1 MDFPTVEEVNKMFK
15 TGMSFNS
22 FAKEMGKHKNTIK
35 NYYAKLGYKY
45 NRDLHQFVAIE
56 DNNNNKDIG
65 SLELEQRVQ
74 ILEEKV
80 NALTSIKATANDFAL
95 DSRVLRTDI
104 KTRSIKIS
112 ASAMQA
118 FTKLAETKLSMYAK
132 QDLLAMALLEFVDKY
147 NN

>member
-15 TGMSFNS
+15 TGMSLNKL
-22 FAKEMGKHKNTIK
+22 AEEMGKHKNTVK

-45 NRDLHQFVAIE
+45 NKDLHQFITITNE
-56 DNNNNKDIG
+56 ESNKNIG
-65 SLELEQRVQ
+65 SMELEQRVRV
-74 ILEEKV
+74 LEEKV
-80 NALTSIKATANDFAL
+80 NALTSTKPTKSDFTL
-95 DSRVLRTDI
+95 DSRVIRADI

-118 FTKLAETKLSMYAK
+118 FTELAETKLNMYAK

-147 NN
+147 Q